1 MGKHQTWISN
11 SSLIQKKPWGSTKS
25 SWVHESFKKQLGY
38 HEKSLDIFSLL
49 SHDKWK
55 SVKTSKALQG
65 KPMQEHRHC
74 LLGSTYILSKLHISP
89 QVSALAKHP
98 FMLSA
103 SAKHPLIRQ
112 LLEKHH
118 MTQLSLQRNQKCPL
132 HSPLLAAFGT
142 RLLQHHVYL
151 HTPCFLLWW

>member
-1 MGKHQTWISN
+1 MARRSRKFFGAF
-11 SSLIQKKPWGSTKS
+11 LAMKS
-25 SWVHESFKKQLGY
+25 QQA
-38 HEKSLDIFSLL
+38 
-49 SHDKWK
+49 
-55 SVKTSKALQG
+55 KTSKALQG

-112 LLEKHH
+112 SHH
-118 MTQLSLQRNQKCPL
+118 MTQLSLPKSQKFPL
-132 HSPLLAAFGT
+132 HTLIIFSCSKNTKNFQDSTHSHSGPHVVQWLLNGSFASDWTLA
-142 RLLQHHVYL
+142 
-151 HTPCFLLWW
+151 CFYQ

>member
-1 MGKHQTWISN
+1 MGVARRSRKFFGAF
-11 SSLIQKKPWGSTKS
+11 LAMKS
-25 SWVHESFKKQLGY
+25 QQA
-38 HEKSLDIFSLL
+38 
-49 SHDKWK
+49 
-55 SVKTSKALQG
+55 KTSKALQG

-112 LLEKHH
+112 LPEKHH
-118 MTQLSLQRNQKCPL
+118 MTQLSLQRNQKFPL
-132 HSPLLAAFGT
+132 HESSFVTVFFFCSLIFSA
-142 RLLQHHVYL
+142 LQNS
-151 HTPCFLLWW
+151 